1 MVSLM
6 QSLVIPIVPELSQL
20 LGAPAS
26 DAAWAVTAMLLATSV
41 ATRVVGRLGDMTSKR
56 CVSVMSGSG
65 PRPHSAP
72 PPSRHQPPTNGLGG

>member
-26 DAAWAVTAMLLATSV
+26 DAAWAVTATLLAGGV